1 MVIKYMTVTWSNITI
16 YFVSHL
22 NISKSYVYQN
32 VVYVSNKIIAKID
45 EILNQFRMITMVDKI
60 LNRHSWDNCYAKLLS
75 NQCLCDTK
83 IP

>member
-22 NISKSYVYQN
+22 NISKSCVYQN
-32 VVYVSNKIIAKID
+32 GMYVSNKIIAKID
-45 EILNQFRMITMVDKI
+45 EFRLITMVDKI
-60 LNRHSWDNCYAKLLS
+60 LNRHSWDNCYAELLS
-75 NQCLCDTK
+75 NQCLCDTE